1 MANFPSIEPSFSVTK
16 KSKPVVKVVSFA
28 DGFEQRLGFGL
39 PNNQDPKIF
48 NLKWENIT
56 EEESDTIE
64 YFLEER
70 ARDKASFTYSPPKEA
85 FTKTG
90 TYAQSST
97 TITITITDHR
107 LFAGDSLAID
117 FTSGSS
123 ADGTYIVSSVTNAN
137 VFVVTAASGATTSGN
152 VSITKTGTSKFVCE
166 KWTKTINLPTLAN
179 IDATFREVFEPA

>member
-1 MANFPSIEPSFSVTK
+1 MANFPSIEPSFSVIK
-16 KSKPVVKVVSFA
+16 RSQPRIKVVQFA
-28 DGFEQRLGFGL
+28 DGFEHRLGFGL
-39 PNNQDPKIF
+39 PNHQDPKTY

-70 ARDKASFTYSPPKEA
+70 AQDKASFTYSPPNEA

-90 TYAQSST
+90 TYSQSST
-97 TITITITDHR
+97 TITITITNHR
-107 LFAGDSLAID
+107 LFAGDSIVID

-123 ADGTYIVSSVTNAN
+123 ADGTYVVSSVTNAN

-152 VSITKTGTSKFVCE
+152 VSIEKTASYKFVCPQWSKE
-166 KWTKTINLPTLAN
+166 MSVPNLATIS
-179 IDATFREVFEPA
+179 ATFVQKFEA

>member
-16 KSKPVVKVVSFA
+16 KSQPVVKVVSFA

-70 ARDKASFTYSPPKEA
+70 ARDKASFTYSPPKES

-90 TYAQSST
+90 TYVQSST
-97 TITITITDHR
+97 TITITITNHR
-107 LFAGDSLAID
+107 LFAGDSLSID

-123 ADGTYIVSSVTNAN
+123 VDGTYVVSSITNAN

-152 VSITKTGTSKFVCE
+152 VSITKTASYKFTCPEWSKVID
-166 KWTKTINLPTLAN
+166 TPNLATIT
-179 IDATFREVFEPA
+179 ATFVQKFEP

>member
-16 KSKPVVKVVSFA
+16 KSKPAVKIVSFA
-28 DGFEQRLGFGL
+28 DGFEHRLGFGL

-70 ARDKASFTYSPPKEA
+70 ARDKASFTYSPPTEA

-90 TYAQSST
+90 TYVQSST
-97 TITITITDHR
+97 TITITITNHR
-107 LFAGDSLAID
+107 LFAGDSLSID

-123 ADGTYIVSSVTNAN
+123 ADGTYVVSSVTNAN

-152 VSITKTGTSKFVCE
+152 VSITKTASYKFTCPEWSKQIDVPNLA
-166 KWTKTINLPTLAN
+166 TIT
-179 IDATFREVFEPA
+179 ATFVQKFEP

>member
-70 ARDKASFTYSPPKEA
+70 ARDKASFTYSPPKES

-90 TYAQSST
+90 TYSQSST
-97 TITITITDHR
+97 TITITITNHR
-107 LFAGDSLAID
+107 LFAGDSLVID

-123 ADGTYIVSSVTNAN
+123 ADGTYVVSSVTNAN

-152 VSITKTGTSKFVCE
+152 VSIEKTASYKFTCPE
-166 KWTKTINLPTLAN
+166 WTKQIDLPNLATIT
-179 IDATFREVFEPA
+179 ATFVQKFEP

>member
-1 MANFPSIEPSFSVTK
+1 MAIFPAIEPSFSVTK
-16 KSKPVVKVVSFA
+16 KSEPIVKVVTFA
-28 DGFEQRLGFGL
+28 DGFEHRLGFGL

-48 NLKWENIT
+48 DLKWENIT

-97 TITITITDHR
+97 TITITITNHR
-107 LFAGDSLAID
+107 LFAGDSLVID

-123 ADGTYIVSSVTNAN
+123 ADGTYVVSSVTNAN

-152 VSITKTGTSKFVCE
+152 VSITKTASYKFTCPQWSKD
-166 KWTKTINLPTLAN
+166 INLPNLAT
-179 IDATFREVFEPA
+179 ISATFVQKFEA

>member
-1 MANFPSIEPSFSVTK
+1 MADFPSIEPSFSVTK
-16 KSKPVVKVVSFA
+16 RSQPLTKVVAFA
-28 DGFEQRLGFGL
+28 DGFEHRLGFGL
-39 PNNQDPKIF
+39 QNHQDPKQY

-70 ARDKASFTYSPPKEA
+70 AFDKATFTYAPPNEA

-97 TITITITDHR
+97 TITITITNHR
-107 LFAGDSLAID
+107 LFAGDSIVID

-123 ADGTYIVSSVTNAN
+123 ADGTYVVSSITNPN

-152 VSITKTGTSKFVCE
+152 VSITKTAAYKFICPQWNKEMSVPNLA
-166 KWTKTINLPTLAN
+166 TIT
-179 IDATFREVFEPA
+179 ATFVEKFEP

>member
-16 KSKPVVKVVSFA
+16 KSQPVVKVVSFA

-70 ARDKASFTYSPPKEA
+70 ARDKASFTYSPPKES

-107 LFAGDSLAID
+107 LFAGDYLVID

-123 ADGTYIVSSVTNAN
+123 ADGTYVVSSVTNAN

-152 VSITKTGTSKFVCE
+152 VSITKTASYKFTCPEWSKVIDLPNLA
-166 KWTKTINLPTLAN
+166 TIT
-179 IDATFREVFEPA
+179 ATFVQKFEP

>member
-28 DGFEQRLGFGL
+28 DGFEHRLGFGL

-123 ADGTYIVSSVTNAN
+123 ADGTYVVSSVTNAN

-152 VSITKTGTSKFVCE
+152 VSIEKTASYKFTCPE
-166 KWTKTINLPTLAN
+166 WTKQIDLPNLATIT
-179 IDATFREVFEPA
+179 ATFVQKFEP

>member
-16 KSKPVVKVVSFA
+16 KSKPAVKIVSFA
-28 DGFEQRLGFGL
+28 DGFEHRLGFGL

-70 ARDKASFTYSPPKEA
+70 ARDKASFTYSPPKES

-107 LFAGDSLAID
+107 LFAGDSLVID
-117 FTSGSS
+117 FTTGSS

-152 VSITKTGTSKFVCE
+152 VSIEKTASYKFVCPQWS
-166 KWTKTINLPTLAN
+166 KQINLPNLAT
-179 IDATFREVFEPA
+179 ISATFVQKFEP

>member
-28 DGFEQRLGFGL
+28 DGFEHRLGFGL

-70 ARDKASFTYSPPKEA
+70 ARDKASFTYSPPKES

-90 TYAQSST
+90 TYSQSST
-97 TITITITDHR
+97 TITITITNHR
-107 LFAGDSLAID
+107 LFAGDSLVID
-117 FTSGSS
+117 FTSGTS
-123 ADGTYIVSSVTNAN
+123 ADGTYVVSSVTNAN

-152 VSITKTGTSKFVCE
+152 VSITKTASYKFVCPQWSKE
-166 KWTKTINLPTLAN
+166 MNVPNLATIS
-179 IDATFREVFEPA
+179 ATFVQKFEA

>member
-16 KSKPVVKVVSFA
+16 KSKPAVKVVSFA

-48 NLKWENIT
+48 NLKWENIS

-70 ARDKASFTYSPPKEA
+70 ARDKASFTYSPPKES

-90 TYAQSST
+90 TYSQSST

-107 LFAGDSLAID
+107 LFAGDSLVID

-123 ADGTYIVSSVTNAN
+123 ADGTYVVSSITNAN
-137 VFVVTAASGATTSGN
+137 DFVVTAASGATTSGN
-152 VSITKTGTSKFVCE
+152 VSITKTASYKFVCPE
-166 KWTKTINLPTLAN
+166 WNKVIDLPNLATIT
-179 IDATFREVFEPA
+179 ATFVQKFEP

>member
-70 ARDKASFTYSPPKEA
+70 ARDKASFTYSPPKES

-107 LFAGDSLAID
+107 LFAGDSLVID

-123 ADGTYIVSSVTNAN
+123 ADGTYVVSSVTNAN

-152 VSITKTGTSKFVCE
+152 VSIEKTASYKFTCPEWNKVID
-166 KWTKTINLPTLAN
+166 TPNLATIT
-179 IDATFREVFEPA
+179 ATFVQKFEP

>member
-16 KSKPVVKVVSFA
+16 KSQPVVKVVSFA

-70 ARDKASFTYSPPKEA
+70 ARDKASFTYSPPKES

-97 TITITITDHR
+97 TITITITNHR
-107 LFAGDSLAID
+107 LFAGDSLVID
-117 FTSGSS
+117 FTTGSS

-152 VSITKTGTSKFVCE
+152 VSIEKTASYKFTCPEWSKQIDLPNLA
-166 KWTKTINLPTLAN
+166 TIT
-179 IDATFREVFEPA
+179 ATFVQKFEP

>member
-70 ARDKASFTYSPPKEA
+70 ARDKASFTYSPPKES

-97 TITITITDHR
+97 TITITITNHR
-107 LFAGDSLAID
+107 LFAGDSLVID
-117 FTSGSS
+117 FTTGSS

-152 VSITKTGTSKFVCE
+152 VSIEKTASYKFTCPEWNKVID
-166 KWTKTINLPTLAN
+166 TPNLATIT
-179 IDATFREVFEPA
+179 ATFVQKFEP

>member
-1 MANFPSIEPSFSVTK
+1 MADFPSIEPSFSVTK
-16 KSKPVVKVVSFA
+16 KSQPVVKVVSFA
-28 DGFEQRLGFGL
+28 DGFEHRLGFGL

-70 ARDKASFTYSPPKEA
+70 ARDKASFTYSPPKES
-85 FTKTG
+85 FTITG
-90 TYAQSST
+90 TYVQSST

-107 LFAGDSLAID
+107 LFAGDSLVID

-123 ADGTYIVSSVTNAN
+123 AVGTFIVSSVTNSN
-137 VFVVTAASGATTSGN
+137 VFVVTAASGASTSGN
-152 VSITKTGTSKFVCE
+152 VSITKTASYKFVCPE
-166 KWTKTINLPTLAN
+166 WSKVIDLPSLATIT
-179 IDATFREVFEPA
+179 ATFVQKFEA

>member
-1 MANFPSIEPSFSVTK
+1 MANFPAIEPSFSVTK

-70 ARDKASFTYSPPKEA
+70 ARDKASFTYSPPKES

-97 TITITITDHR
+97 TITITITNHR
-107 LFAGDSLAID
+107 LFAGDSLVID
-117 FTSGSS
+117 FTTGSS

-152 VSITKTGTSKFVCE
+152 VSIEKTASYKFTCPEWSKQIDLPNLA
-166 KWTKTINLPTLAN
+166 TIT
-179 IDATFREVFEPA
+179 ATFVQKFEP

>member
-16 KSKPVVKVVSFA
+16 KSQPVVKVVSFA

-97 TITITITDHR
+97 TITITVTDHR
-107 LFAGDSLAID
+107 LFAGDSLVID

-123 ADGTYIVSSVTNAN
+123 SDGTYVVSSITNAN

-152 VSITKTGTSKFVCE
+152 VSITKTASYKFVCPE
-166 KWTKTINLPTLAN
+166 WSKQIDLPSLATIT
-179 IDATFREVFEPA
+179 ATFVQKFEP

>member
-28 DGFEQRLGFGL
+28 DGFEHRLGFGL
-39 PNNQDPKIF
+39 PNNQDPKIY

-90 TYAQSST
+90 TYSQSST
-97 TITITITDHR
+97 TITISITNHR

-117 FTSGSS
+117 FSSGSS
-123 ADGTYIVSSVTNAN
+123 VDGTYIVSSITNADD
-137 VFVVTAASGATTSGN
+137 FVVTAANSVTTSGN
-152 VSITKTGTSKFVCE
+152 VSITKTASYKFTCPEWSKVIDLPNLA
-166 KWTKTINLPTLAN
+166 TIT
-179 IDATFREVFEPA
+179 ATFVQKFEP

>member
-1 MANFPSIEPSFSVTK
+1 M
-16 KSKPVVKVVSFA
+16 
-28 DGFEQRLGFGL
+28 

-97 TITITITDHR
+97 TITITITNHR
-107 LFAGDSLAID
+107 LFAGDSLVID

-123 ADGTYIVSSVTNAN
+123 ADGTYVVSSVTNAN
-137 VFVVTAASGATTSGN
+137 DFVVTAASGATTSGN
-152 VSITKTGTSKFVCE
+152 VSITKTASYKFTCPQWSKQ
-166 KWTKTINLPTLAN
+166 INLPNLAT
-179 IDATFREVFEPA
+179 ISATFVQKFEP

>member
-16 KSKPVVKVVSFA
+16 KSQPVVKVVSFA
-28 DGFEQRLGFGL
+28 DGFEHRLGFGL

-90 TYAQSST
+90 TYDQNST

-107 LFAGDSLAID
+107 LFVGDSLTID
-117 FTSGSS
+117 FTSGASV
-123 ADGTYIVSSVTNAN
+123 DGTYVVSSITNTN
-137 VFVVTAASGATTSGN
+137 VFVVTAATGATASGN
-152 VSITKTGTSKFVCE
+152 VSITKTASYKFVCPQWS
-166 KWTKTINLPTLAN
+166 KVIDLPNLATIT
-179 IDATFREVFEPA
+179 ATFVQKFEP

>member
-70 ARDKASFTYSPPKEA
+70 ARDKASFTYSPPKES

-90 TYAQSST
+90 TYSQSST

-107 LFAGDSLAID
+107 LFAGDSLVID

-123 ADGTYIVSSVTNAN
+123 ADGTYVVSSVTNSN
-137 VFVVTAASGATTSGN
+137 VFVVTAASGATANGN
-152 VSITKTGTSKFVCE
+152 VSITKTASYKFICPEWSKVIDLPNLA
-166 KWTKTINLPTLAN
+166 TIT
-179 IDATFREVFEPA
+179 ATFVQKFEP

>member
-16 KSKPVVKVVSFA
+16 RSQPKTKVVQFA
-28 DGFEQRLGFGL
+28 DGFEHRLGFGL
-39 PNNQDPKIF
+39 PNQQDPKTF

-70 ARDKASFTYSPPKEA
+70 ARDKATFTYSPPKEA

-90 TYAQSST
+90 TYSQSST
-97 TITITITDHR
+97 TISITITNHR
-107 LFAGDSLAID
+107 LFAGDSLVID

-123 ADGTYIVSSVTNAN
+123 ADGTYVVSSVTNAN
-137 VFVVTAASGATTSGN
+137 VFVVTATSGATANGN
-152 VSITKTGTSKFVCE
+152 VSITKTASYKFVCPQWS
-166 KWTKTINLPTLAN
+166 KQINLPNLAT
-179 IDATFREVFEPA
+179 ISATFVQKFEA

>member
-90 TYAQSST
+90 TYVQSST
-97 TITITITDHR
+97 TITITITNHR
-107 LFAGDSLAID
+107 LFAGDSLVID
-117 FTSGSS
+117 FTTGSS

-152 VSITKTGTSKFVCE
+152 VSLEKTASYKFTCPEWSKQIDLPNLATIT
-166 KWTKTINLPTLAN
+166 
-179 IDATFREVFEPA
+179 ATFVQKFEP

>member
-70 ARDKASFTYSPPKEA
+70 ARDKATFTYSPPKES

-90 TYAQSST
+90 TYSQSST
-97 TITITITDHR
+97 TITITITNHR
-107 LFAGDSLAID
+107 LFAGDSLVID

-123 ADGTYIVSSVTNAN
+123 ADGTYVVSSVTNAN

-152 VSITKTGTSKFVCE
+152 VSIEKTASYKFTCPEWNKVID
-166 KWTKTINLPTLAN
+166 TPNLATIT
-179 IDATFREVFEPA
+179 ATFVQKFEP

>member
-16 KSKPVVKVVSFA
+16 KSQPVVKVVSFA

-90 TYAQSST
+90 TYSQSST

-107 LFAGDSLAID
+107 LFAGDSLVID
-117 FTSGSS
+117 FTSGTA
-123 ADGTYIVSSVTNAN
+123 ADGTYVVSSITNAN
-137 VFVVTAASGATTSGN
+137 DFVVTAASGATTSGN
-152 VSITKTGTSKFVCE
+152 VSITKTASYKFVCPQWSKE
-166 KWTKTINLPTLAN
+166 MNVPNLATIS
-179 IDATFREVFEPA
+179 ATFVQKFEP

>member
-1 MANFPSIEPSFSVTK
+1 MANFPSIEPRISVTK
-16 KSKPVVKVVSFA
+16 KTKPVLKLVSFA
-28 DGFEQRLGFGL
+28 DGFEQRIGFGF

-70 ARDKASFTYSPPKEA
+70 ARDKASFTYSPPKES

-97 TITITITDHR
+97 TITITITNHR
-107 LFAGDSLAID
+107 LFAGDSLVID
-117 FTSGSS
+117 FTTGSS

-152 VSITKTGTSKFVCE
+152 VSIEKTASYKFTCPEWSKQIDLPNLA
-166 KWTKTINLPTLAN
+166 TIT
-179 IDATFREVFEPA
+179 ATFVQKFEP

>member
-28 DGFEQRLGFGL
+28 DGFEHRLGFGL
-39 PNNQDPKIF
+39 PNNQDPKIY

-56 EEESDTIE
+56 EEESDIIE

-90 TYAQSST
+90 TYSQSST
-97 TITITITDHR
+97 TITISITNHR

-117 FTSGSS
+117 FSSGSS
-123 ADGTYIVSSVTNAN
+123 VDGTYIVSSITNADD
-137 VFVVTAASGATTSGN
+137 FVVTAANSVTTSGN
-152 VSITKTGTSKFVCE
+152 VSITKTASYKFTCPEWSKVIDLPNLA
-166 KWTKTINLPTLAN
+166 TIT
-179 IDATFREVFEPA
+179 ATFVQKFEP

>member
-70 ARDKASFTYSPPKEA
+70 ARDKASFTYSPPKES

-90 TYAQSST
+90 TYSQSST
-97 TITITITDHR
+97 TITITITNHR
-107 LFAGDSLAID
+107 LFAGDSLVID

-123 ADGTYIVSSVTNAN
+123 ADGTYVVSSVTNAN

-152 VSITKTGTSKFVCE
+152 VSIEKTASYKFTCPEWSKQIDLPNLA
-166 KWTKTINLPTLAN
+166 TIT
-179 IDATFREVFEPA
+179 ATFVQKFEP